1 MKPREKKKHHP
12 VKNFGI
18 SLGENEQNYKKYVE
32 WIYNT
37 ELKKKKRNN
46 GKEMKQFRYQGNTSS
61 HKI

>member
-46 GKEMKQFRYQGNTSS
+46 GKEMKQFRY
-61 HKI
+61 